1 MHEKMRKKIVYSQK
15 LLCTSCAFGYKIILI
30 FDSGVVPVKTA
41 KREQKIIG
49 LLESRGE
56 ISVNE
61 LSQILDVS
69 VSTLRKQLAVMQ
81 SNGLV
86 IRTYGGVMSV
96 NRVPDETF
104 ESKLH
109 KNIAEKRKIAER
121 ARALVSSGSSIAL
134 GSGTTVYGLGT
145 LLGDLSRGVIY
156 TNSMHAADYL
166 SRCVGLEVHISGGII
181 RSHTGTII
189 GNEVAEY
196 FRSLSQ
202 VDYAF
207 IGCDAIDSNG
217 EVFSDNLSVATA
229 EKTILLSARHRF
241 ILCDSSKLG
250 KPAVA
255 RITSLDQCDGLITG
269 FAGNETTER
278 FKTLTQVFYV

>member
-1 MHEKMRKKIVYSQK
+1 LKV
-15 LLCTSCAFGYKIILI
+15 
-30 FDSGVVPVKTA
+30 A

-61 LSQILDVS
+61 LSDFLEVS

-81 SNGLV
+81 EKGLV

-109 KNIAEKRKIAER
+109 KNISEKRRIAEK
-121 ARALVSSGSSIAL
+121 ARSIITNGSAIAL
-134 GSGTTVYGLGT
+134 GSGTTVFGLCN
-145 LLGDLSRGVIY
+145 LLADLPHGIIY

-181 RSHTGTII
+181 RSHTGTLI
-189 GNEVAEY
+189 GNEVADY
-196 FRSLSQ
+196 FRDLTQ

-207 IGCDAIDSNG
+207 IGCDAIDING
-217 EVFSDNLSVATA
+217 EVFSDNLSVATV
-229 EKTILLSARHRF
+229 ERTILMSAKHKY
-241 ILCDSSKLG
+241 ILCDSSKIG
-250 KPAVA
+250 KRAVA
-255 RITSLDQCDGLITG
+255 HITNLNECDGLITCPSG
-269 FAGNETTER
+269 SEITETYR
-278 FKTLTQVFYV
+278 QLTSIIYA

>member
-1 MHEKMRKKIVYSQK
+1 MICFLKEMISLKASR
-15 LLCTSCAFGYKIILI
+15 
-30 FDSGVVPVKTA
+30 
-41 KREQKIIG
+41 REQQIIG

-61 LSQILDVS
+61 LSEILDVS
-69 VSTLRKQLAVMQ
+69 LSTLRKQLAVMQ
-81 SNGLV
+81 RNGLV

-104 ESKLH
+104 DSKLH
-109 KNIAEKRKIAER
+109 KNTAEKRRISEK
-121 ARALVSSGSSIAL
+121 ARSMVPSGVSIAL
-134 GSGTTVYGLGT
+134 GSGTTCYGLAN
-145 LLGDLSRGVIY
+145 LLDDLPRGVVY
-156 TNSMHAADYL
+156 TNSMQAADYL
-166 SRCVGLEVHISGGII
+166 SRCSGLEVHISGGII

-196 FRSLSQ
+196 FRSLKE

-217 EVFSDNLSVATA
+217 DVYSENLSVATV
-229 EKTILLSARHRF
+229 EKTILMSARHKY

-250 KPAVA
+250 KRAVA
-255 RITSLDQCDGLITG
+255 HITNLGVVDGLITCQSEHT
-269 FAGNETTER
+269 AGA
-278 FKTLTQVFYV
+278 KYALLTKFIYA